1 MKFNKLCYILVFFTT
16 VTVSLLLF
24 YSYRLYTR
32 NVELETTNLQ
42 LQQEINNTD
51 SLLDSYQLLESDI
64 ISLGA
69 TPEQAKDIIKA
80 SKLYDIDPKPSRR

>member
-1 MKFNKLCYILVFFTT
+1 MQFNKQYYILVFFTA
-16 VTVSLLLF
+16 VIVSLLLF

-32 NVELETTNLQ
+32 NVELGAINLQ

-69 TPEQAKDIIKA
+69 TPKQAKDIIKA

>member
-1 MKFNKLCYILVFFTT
+1 MQFNKQCYILVFFTT
-16 VTVSLLLF
+16 VIVSLLFF

-32 NVELETTNLQ
+32 NAELETANLQ
-42 LQQEINNTD
+42 LQLDINQTV

-69 TPEQAKDIIKA
+69 TPKQAKDIIKA
-80 SKLYDIDPKPSRR
+80 SKLYDIDPKLSRR

>member
-1 MKFNKLCYILVFFTT
+1 MQFNKQCYILVFFTT
-16 VTVSLLLF
+16 VIVSLLLF

-32 NVELETTNLQ
+32 NVELETANLQ
-42 LQQEINNTD
+42 LQLDINQTV

-69 TPEQAKDIIKA
+69 TPKQAKDIIKA